1 MSNPEVRL
9 TPHRCYAALFES
21 PALCDKKNL
30 RLREGLFGRP
40 AGMAIRTDSNFLKMA
55 SNPHWTYGDAI
66 TKLEF
71 IV

>member
-30 RLREGLFGRP
+30 RLREGLFGR
-40 AGMAIRTDSNFLKMA
+40 GRGIRTPDPLLPKQ
-55 SNPHWTYGDAI
+55 
-66 TKLEF
+66 
-71 IV
+71 VR